1 MSTYSGNPSLA
12 TAVKERVTS
21 TFEQA
26 LALFRL
32 GRTDEVV
39 AGCNLILQM
48 DPLFDPAKKLLEKAR
63 NPAAAIDVES
73 LMPSAAATNRDL
85 QEARQAMAARDFQRV
100 VNITTDILT
109 NDLMNDEARI
119 LGDEA
124 REKME
129 AGPFVD
135 QFARKCEQHLAAG
148 NVVAA
153 QADLE
158 KMRSLDPTHPTV
170 IRISQTLAGRGSA
183 PAAPQTFSFDAPPSF
198 VVDNAAPASGR
209 APAPAADFGFTFE
222 EDKVPATPASSG
234 FSFEAPAAKPPAAG
248 GSSSGSLSFDKPAAD
263 SGGFS
268 FDTPAAA
275 GGFGFG
281 GGAPQSGGF
290 SFDAASEKTPAG
302 GEFDFSAAAM
312 ETTPEDRQKIE
323 QYLADGDSAFNSGDY
338 QQAIDLWSRIFLI
351 DVTNDQASE
360 RIESAKTKRREIE
373 QKTEPILAAA
383 TQAYERKEYETARLK
398 FNEVLRADPFNTS
411 ARDYLERLP
420 ASSIP
425 RPSST
430 PPAVPPAVP
439 PARPDIFADEESYD
453 SSLTP
458 PEAAPAAARS
468 AAEKQPGAKAAAK
481 PRKGGLPL
489 IPIAAAVAVL
499 VLAVGGWFIWSK
511 FSKPVYDPT
520 ETQATFKQAAVLSKQ
535 GKLDEAI
542 SLLQD
547 VKPEDPQHDKAV
559 LMIADLQH
567 RKSQG
572 NEMVGGKPAA
582 VFFNDQLIAGRTAFE
597 AHDYDGAKK
606 SFEAAM
612 RVKTLPP
619 DMKSLYDTAAQQ
631 VSKLDGTKSLFRARQ
646 YQDALGNL
654 EQLVQQDP
662 QNQNIRRMIID
673 AHFNLGAMALQ
684 EERLDDATKQFDEV
698 LKHDP
703 TDELAK
709 RSKELAARYNGQGK
723 DLLFKIYVKYLPLR
737 QAS

>member
-32 GRTDEVV
+32 GRIDEVV
-39 AGCNLILQM
+39 AGCSLILQM

-73 LMPSAAATNRDL
+73 LMPSTGAAQGDL
-85 QEARQAMAARDFQRV
+85 QEAREALAARDFQRV
-100 VNITTDILT
+100 VNITTEILT

-129 AGPFVD
+129 AGPFID
-135 QFARKCEQHLAAG
+135 QFARKCEQHLAAS
-148 NVVAA
+148 NIVAA
-153 QADLE
+153 QSDLE

-170 IRISQTLAGRGSA
+170 IRLTQTLAARGSA
-183 PAAPQTFSFDAPPSF
+183 PGTPQTFSFEAPPSF
-198 VVDNAAPASGR
+198 VVDTPAPSTGR

-222 EDKVPATPASSG
+222 EDKVPAAPASGSSVG
-234 FSFEAPAAKPPAAG
+234 GPAAPAAAGSSG
-248 GSSSGSLSFDKPAAD
+248 GSFSFDKPAAE
-263 SGGFS
+263 GGAFS

-275 GGFGFG
+275 GGFGG
-281 GGAPQSGGF
+281 GTPQSGGF
-290 SFDAASEKTPAG
+290 SFDAPGEKTPASG
-302 GEFDFSAAAM
+302 QFDFSAAAM
-312 ETTPEDRQKIE
+312 EASPEDRQKIE
-323 QYLADGDSAFNSGDY
+323 QYLADGDSAFDSGDY

-351 DVTNDQASE
+351 DVTNDLASE
-360 RIESAKTKRREIE
+360 RIESAKTKRSEIE
-373 QKTEPILAAA
+373 QKTEPLLTAA
-383 TQAYERKEYETARLK
+383 TQAYERKDYETARLK
-398 FNEVLRADPFNTS
+398 FNEVLRADPFNTN

-420 ASSIP
+420 ASTIP
-425 RPSST
+425 RPGSA
-430 PPAVPPAVP
+430 PPPVPGAK
-439 PARPDIFADEESYD
+439 RDIFADDDSYD
-453 SSLTP
+453 SSILP
-458 PEAAPAAARS
+458 PEATPAVAKPAV
-468 AAEKQPGAKAAAK
+468 EKQPSAKVRDK
-481 PRKGGLPL
+481 PAKGGLPL
-489 IPIAAAVAVL
+489 IPIAAALAVL
-499 VLAVGGWFIWSK
+499 VLAVGGWFAWSK
-511 FSKPVYDPT
+511 FSKPAYDPS
-520 ETQATFKQAAVLSKQ
+520 ETQATFKQAGTLSKQ

-542 SLLQD
+542 SLLQE

-559 LMIADLQH
+559 IMIADLQH
-567 RKSQG
+567 RKSHG
-572 NEMVGGKPAA
+572 NELVEGKPAA
-582 VFFNDQLIAGRTAFE
+582 VYFNDQLTAGRTAFE

-612 RVKTLPP
+612 RVKALPP
-619 DMKSLYDTAAQQ
+619 DMKSLYETAAQQ

-698 LKHDP
+698 LKLVP

-709 RSKELAARYNGQGK
+709 RSKELAARYNGQPK
-723 DLLFKIYVKYLPLR
+723 DLLFRIYVKYLPLR
-737 QAS
+737 QVS